1 MDRPTGGD
9 RDGSEDELT
18 YTPEELERQ
27 CQLYFSSCEEGGR
40 KCTKPGLILYLNITE
55 GAFNAWLNNERDRY
69 TRLSQVLIKAMLRI
83 RDDLEQRSDSMSLFR
98 LKQPC
103 YGGYADRPAENG
115 GGGISVTVTFG
126 GGDAEAAA
134 EYVK

>member
-1 MDRPTGGD
+1 
-9 RDGSEDELT
+9 
-18 YTPEELERQ
+18 
-27 CQLYFSSCEEGGR
+27 
-40 KCTKPGLILYLNITE
+40 
-55 GAFNAWLNNERDRY
+55 
-69 TRLSQVLIKAMLRI
+69 
-83 RDDLEQRSDSMSLFR
+83 MSLFR